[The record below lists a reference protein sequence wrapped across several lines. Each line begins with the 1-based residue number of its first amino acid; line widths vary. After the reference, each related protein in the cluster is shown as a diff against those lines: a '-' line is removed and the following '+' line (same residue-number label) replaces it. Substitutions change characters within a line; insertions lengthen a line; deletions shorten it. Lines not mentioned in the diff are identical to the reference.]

1 MRRSTRSRPRRCRRI
16 CAGALRARPLK
27 SASVMTPTRPI
38 LTIGHSCHS
47 WERFTALLDGARVET
62 IADIRSAPRSR
73 FSPQFDKDAM
83 AAALAARGAEYMFLG
98 SELGGRPQ
106 SQALYSDGVADYEK
120 MAASPEFRLG
130 LERLTETAVRRS
142 VAATGSEADPLE
154 CHRCLL
160 VGRALAEQ
168 GVDVRH
174 ILASG
179 EVVTHAEVE
188 ERLLSLENLAEE
200 DLLARAGRG
209 SPRPIAHAR
218 ARLAIALPNLNNR
231 KIAARKSV
239 ARHRI
244 IGLDSAT

>member
-1 MRRSTRSRPRRCRRI
+1 
-16 CAGALRARPLK
+16 
-27 SASVMTPTRPI
+27 MTPTRPI

-47 WERFTALLDGARVET
+47 WERFTALLDGAGVET

-73 FSPQFDKDAM
+73 FWPQFNKDAM
-83 AAALAARGAEYMFLG
+83 AAALAARGVEYMFLG

-106 SQALYSDGVADYEK
+106 SQALYSDGVADYDK

-130 LERLTETAVRRS
+130 LERLTETAARRS
-142 VAATGSEADPLE
+142 VAAMCSEADPVE

-200 DLLARAGRG
+200 DLLA
-209 SPRPIAHAR
+209 SPRR
-218 ARLAIALPNLNNR
+218 ARLAEAYRARSRKPAIALPSLNNR